1 MTNEPLVPVLAT
13 VFTGIAVLM
22 VGLTAYARTPIPL
35 FVALACGLTAGIM
48 WYQATGRLERR
59 MFRTARR
66 RRRPRTGTGNRR
78 HRSVNRRHASTGPTQ
93 ERTDAYRVLG
103 VEPDADWTHIRRAYR
118 ERAKRSHPDNPDGSE
133 AAFKRV
139 TEAYERLRSQ

>member
-59 MFRTARR
+59 MFRTARQPR
-66 RRRPRTGTGNRR
+66 GDRARWVGREFRTTAARRP
-78 HRSVNRRHASTGPTQ
+78 PTRG
-93 ERTDAYRVLG
+93 RTDAHRVLG
-103 VEPDADWTHIRRAYR
+103 VEADADRAHIRRAYR
-118 ERAKRSHPDNPDGSE
+118 ERAKRAHPDNPDGSE
-133 AAFKRV
+133 AEFKRV
-139 TEAYERLRSQ
+139 TEAYERLRGQ